1 MPLQRRKKKKK
12 APPKKTSGM
21 SQVQNVKVVVNAG
34 GGTAP
39 RRRRRAPAKKK
50 EAPFSF
56 GGGGG
61 GGGLAQ
67 VVTGPSVSQDVL
79 QQSQELRQTVAML
92 QAGPLRN
99 NAVLGEIGQIE
110 VPLIAA
116 DDQPVSR
123 AQLKYIMGSVIEQQ
137 TLQNEAMTQGF
148 DQYRALAGSQ
158 LKVLENSIHSLST
171 NKPEAPVVDRSES
184 PVPLVPPP
192 VTRGRSPTVRESS
205 MAAEPGTPPA
215 SPSPPPPPTSERK
228 KRTTYPQAV
237 KDRVYTAWSENRK
250 LPKGLQLSL
259 EELAQREGL
268 QLNSFNNIRQAESR
282 KRGGT

>member
-1 MPLQRRKKKKK
+1 MPLQKRKKKKK
-12 APPKKTSGM
+12 APPKKTGGM
-21 SQVQNVKVVVNAG
+21 SQVQNVKVVVNAA
-34 GGTAP
+34 GTAP

-50 EAPFSF
+50 DAGFSF
-56 GGGGG
+56 GGG

-92 QAGPLRN
+92 QAGPQRN
-99 NAVLGEIGQIE
+99 KTLLGEPGQAE
-110 VPLIAA
+110 VPLIA
-116 DDQPVSR
+116 DEMPVSR
-123 AQLKYIMGSVIEQQ
+123 GQLKFIMGSVIEQQ
-137 TLQNEAMTQGF
+137 SLQNEAMTQGF

-171 NKPEAPVVDRSES
+171 NKPEAPEVDRSES

-192 VTRGRSPTVRESS
+192 TRGRSPTVRESS
-205 MAAEPGTPPA
+205 MAAEAGTPPA
-215 SPSPPPPPTSERK
+215 SPAPTTEK
-228 KRTTYPQAV
+228 KSRTTYPQELR
-237 KDRVYTAWSENRK
+237 DRVFTAWSENK
-250 LPKGLQLSL
+250 QMPKGKQISL

-282 KRGGT
+282 KRGK

>member
-1 MPLQRRKKKKK
+1 MTYIYMPLQKRKKRKK
-12 APPKKTSGM
+12 APPKKTGGM

-34 GGTAP
+34 GAAP

-50 EAPFSF
+50 DAGFSF

-67 VVTGPSVSQDVL
+67 VVTGPSLSQDVL

-92 QAGPLRN
+92 QAGPQRN
-99 NAVLGEIGQIE
+99 KTLLGEPGQAE
-110 VPLIAA
+110 VPLIA
-116 DDQPVSR
+116 DEMPVSR
-123 AQLKYIMGSVIEQQ
+123 GQLKFIMGSVIEQQ
-137 TLQNEAMTQGF
+137 SLQNEAMTQGF

-171 NKPEAPVVDRSES
+171 NKPAVPEVDRSES

-192 VTRGRSPTVRESS
+192 TRGRSPTVREAS

-215 SPSPPPPPTSERK
+215 SPAPTTEK
-228 KRTTYPQAV
+228 KSRTTYSQAV
-237 KDRVYTAWSENRK
+237 RDRVFTAWSENRQ

-282 KRGGT
+282 KRGK

>member
-1 MPLQRRKKKKK
+1 MPLQKRKKKKK

-34 GGTAP
+34 GAAP

-61 GGGLAQ
+61 GLAQ
-67 VVTGPSVSQDVL
+67 VVQPPSVTQDVL

-92 QAGPLRN
+92 QAGPIRN

-110 VPLIAA
+110 RPLIP

-123 AQLKYIMGSVIEQQ
+123 GQLKFIMGSVIEQQ
-137 TLQNEAMTQGF
+137 SLQNEAMTQGF

-158 LKVLENSIHSLST
+158 LKVLEKSIHSLST

-184 PVPLVPPP
+184 PVTIVPPP
-192 VTRGRSPTVRESS
+192 VPRGRSPTVREAS

-215 SPSPPPPPTSERK
+215 SPSPPPTTEK
-228 KRTTYPQAV
+228 KARTTYSQAV
-237 KDRVYTAWSENRK
+237 RDRVFTAWSENRQM
-250 LPKGLQLSL
+250 PKGKQLSL
-259 EELAQREGL
+259 EELAREQGL
-268 QLNSFNNIRQAESR
+268 TLNRFNNIRQAESR
-282 KRGGT
+282 KRS

>member
-1 MPLQRRKKKKK
+1 MPLQRRKKRKK
-12 APPKKTSGM
+12 APPKKAGGM
-21 SQVQNVKVVVNAG
+21 SQVQNVKVVVNAA
-34 GGTAP
+34 GTAP

-50 EAPFSF
+50 DAGFSF

-61 GGGLAQ
+61 VGGLAQ
-67 VVTGPSVSQDVL
+67 VVSGPSVSQDVL
-79 QQSQELRQTVAML
+79 QQSQELRQTLSML

-110 VPLIAA
+110 RPLIAA

-123 AQLKYIMGSVIEQQ
+123 AQLKYIMGNVIEQQ
-137 TLQNEAMTQGF
+137 SLQNEAMTQGF

-171 NKPEAPVVDRSES
+171 NKQESPAVDRSES
-184 PVPLVPPP
+184 PVTIVPPP

-215 SPSPPPPPTSERK
+215 TPSPQPTSERK
-228 KRTTYPQAV
+228 KRTTYPQSV
-237 KDRVYTAWSENRK
+237 KDRVYTAWSENRQ
-250 LPKGLQLSL
+250 LPKGLQKSL
-259 EELAQREGL
+259 DELALEQGL

-282 KRGGT
+282 KRGGK